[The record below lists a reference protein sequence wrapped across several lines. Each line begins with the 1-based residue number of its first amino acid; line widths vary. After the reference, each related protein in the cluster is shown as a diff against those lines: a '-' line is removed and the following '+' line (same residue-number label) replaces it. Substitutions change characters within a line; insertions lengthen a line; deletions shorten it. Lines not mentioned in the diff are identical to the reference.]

1 MWQTLG
7 PLSQRGKGKLPCTAS
22 ESEIE
27 DACLGILEDGRLFG
41 VCGECDQRVLAGY
54 MHHKSTCQGCAPAK
68 YGIVC

>member
-41 VCGECDQRVLAGY
+41 VCGECDQRVLVGY